1 MSDMQDAADGRRT
14 SRDDQAPLL
23 TKRDLARR
31 WGVTERH
38 VLREAKRWGLR
49 PVMKAGRYRTPLYD
63 PADAERVTRQRAA
76 SLASLDT
83 TDGPETHDVPSGSR
97 DVALVTRDPAP
108 LVRQLADELVRPL
121 VERLEATTRENT
133 ELRLR
138 AEAAEAARLAAE
150 RERDALRARLVATQ
164 AAPADT
170 GEPAVLVVEGD
181 THTHPPPLWR
191 RLWRG
196 LRGP

>member
-1 MSDMQDAADGRRT
+1 MSDTQDATDGRGT
-14 SRDDQAPLL
+14 SRDDQSPLL

-38 VLREAKRWGLR
+38 VLREAKRWGLH

-76 SLASLDT
+76 SLASLDSI
-83 TDGPETHDVPSGSR
+83 DGPATRDVPSGSR
-97 DVALVTRDPAP
+97 DVALVTRDPAA
-108 LVRQLADELVRPL
+108 LARQLADELVRPL

-138 AEAAEAARLAAE
+138 AQVAEAARLAAE
-150 RERDALRARLVATQ
+150 RERDALRARLEAAQATPTPPGATEVTEVAV
-164 AAPADT
+164 
-170 GEPAVLVVEGD
+170 G
-181 THTHPPPLWR
+181 PLPVWR
-191 RLWRG
+191 RVWQAVRG
-196 LRGP
+196 ARP